1 MNNAPCWNS
10 SRFFDDEF
18 PAQCAREDLDAQKYE
33 PAPPTDKPRKAT
45 KRTRDSHTRHVESP
59 GLIAV
64 LCPKSAECTTV
75 SLSKL
80 SKSLT
85 VTGMIDP
92 TSRE

>member
-1 MNNAPCWNS
+1 MKHPPFNFSAL
-10 SRFFDDEF
+10 FLDDDF
-18 PAQCAREDLDAQKYE
+18 PAQCALEDLDAQKYE

-45 KRTRDSHTRHVESP
+45 KRTDDSHRRHFESP

-64 LCPKSAECTTV
+64 LCPKSAECTTEL
-75 SLSKL
+75 LSKL

-85 VTGMIDP
+85 VTGMIS